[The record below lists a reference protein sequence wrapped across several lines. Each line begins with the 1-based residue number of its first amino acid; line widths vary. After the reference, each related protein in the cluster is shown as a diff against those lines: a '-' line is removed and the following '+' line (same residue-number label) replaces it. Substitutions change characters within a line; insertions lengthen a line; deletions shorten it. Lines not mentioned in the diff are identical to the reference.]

1 MHGVLGAI
9 KSRADTFCSQVIEK
23 YLMNQLSIYARLY
36 NLYNLKK
43 IVMDKDMYFWTYWK
57 KKWSRHI
64 QKIQWIIK
72 HCHYNI
78 SCLLNKLVANVV
90 FLIKSG
96 TPILEP
102 WRHLYICPES
112 DRKSPHLK
120 SSFVRNI
127 SAAGWMI
134 KSKSILPTV
143 SVALRWLLP
152 CFCNKTMESV
162 WFTAYLCLVQ

>member
-1 MHGVLGAI
+1 
-9 KSRADTFCSQVIEK
+9 
-23 YLMNQLSIYARLY
+23 
-36 NLYNLKK
+36 
-43 IVMDKDMYFWTYWK
+43 MYFWTYWK
-57 KKWSRHI
+57 KKIDQDTS
-64 QKIQWIIK
+64 KKKFQWIIK

-78 SCLLNKLVANVV
+78 SCLLNKLVANGF

-134 KSKSILPTV
+134 KSQSILPTE
-143 SVALRWLLP
+143 SVELRWLLP